1 MIPGRSTF
9 RSISLSAKV
18 FKLPRFLHPRDVWRK
33 FSRMSSTTR
42 PGQSDSIVPF
52 LGLESPKNNE
62 KKQHPKQPQPR
73 NASVN
78 ARDTGSIP
86 KGTFP
91 KNFFFAA
98 RAVRPDFSQ
107 KRNGFLICTFSTT
120 APQMRYLARVC
131 LLLANRLMPCSARSK
146 KNPVHSGEDD
156 SGPPSQD
163 YQHHPQKQMVFLAPR
178 PDHYVDSAARRVD
191 VRASQEDLIATGINA
206 RGFWAF
212 FP

>member
-18 FKLPRFLHPRDVWRK
+18 FKLPRFLHPRDAWRK

-91 KNFFFAA
+91 KNFFFCCT
-98 RAVRPDFSQ
+98 RCKTRLLSEKERFSHLHFLHNCTADALFGKGLFVASESTDAMQRKEQ
-107 KRNGFLICTFSTT
+107 KKSSAQRRGRQWSPQPGLPTSSAKANGFFGST
-120 APQMRYLARVC
+120 P
-131 LLLANRLMPCSARSK
+131 
-146 KNPVHSGEDD
+146 
-156 SGPPSQD
+156 
-163 YQHHPQKQMVFLAPR
+163 
-178 PDHYVDSAARRVD
+178 
-191 VRASQEDLIATGINA
+191 
-206 RGFWAF
+206 
-212 FP
+212 